1 MWPVSL
7 FTLGLLSS
15 VPAAPGCDL
24 SSGLVDRPGLEERT
38 ARVPA
43 GGFAFPLSL
52 LCELLSSHKA
62 KLLTLGGRGAHG
74 EVKCFWGRIERLS
87 AFAGGNPASEC
98 EASGDGVVR
107 PGVDGKRAFQLTQV
121 PFPALPFIYWL

>member
-7 FTLGLLSS
+7 FALRLLSS
-15 VPAAPGCDL
+15 VPAALGCDL

-52 LCELLSSHKA
+52 LCELFSAHKA
-62 KLLTLGGRGAHG
+62 KLLTLGAHG

-107 PGVDGKRAFQLTQV
+107 HGV
-121 PFPALPFIYWL
+121 